1 MAKKRKTRSQ
11 KLLADTRHFAYHLET
26 SAAQVKLPVEK
37 KLSLSLNFDTPNILK
52 PAVSYSYVFQD
63 LKKTALITFSILT
76 AQIIL
81 FFILNKT

>member
-1 MAKKRKTRSQ
+1 MKV
-11 KLLADTRHFAYHLET
+11 LADTRHFEYHLET
-26 SAAQVKLPVEK
+26 SAAQVKLPAEK
-37 KLSLSLNFDTPNILK
+37 KVDLSLNFDTPSISKL
-52 PAVSYSYVFQD
+52 AVSYSYVFQD